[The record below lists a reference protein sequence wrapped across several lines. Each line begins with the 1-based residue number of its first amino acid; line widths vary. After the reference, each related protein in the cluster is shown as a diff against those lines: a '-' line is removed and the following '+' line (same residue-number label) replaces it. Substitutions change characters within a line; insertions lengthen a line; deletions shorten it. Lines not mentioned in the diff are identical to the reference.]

1 MVRGLYSRIPSK
13 RRSGCVMADQA
24 AGISATKPI
33 IDVAVSPEVDEA
45 RRRLVRI
52 KRAIR
57 RKTSGGILQLTVD
70 VEGESLVLRGRSSS
84 FYYKQIAQ
92 EACMKQLDGQLLV
105 NEIQVDVRPR

>member
-1 MVRGLYSRIPSK
+1 
-13 RRSGCVMADQA
+13 MADQA
-24 AGISATKPI
+24 AGISAIKPVV
-33 IDVAVSPEVDEA
+33 DVAISKEVDEE
-45 RRRLVRI
+45 RRRIVRI

-57 RKTSGGILQLTVD
+57 RKTGGGILQLTVE
-70 VEGESLVLRGRSSS
+70 VEGELLVLRGRSAS

>member
-1 MVRGLYSRIPSK
+1 
-13 RRSGCVMADQA
+13 MADQA
-24 AGISATKPI
+24 SGISVVKPI
-33 IDVAVSPEVDEA
+33 SDVAISKEADEE

-57 RKTSGGILQLTVD
+57 RKTGGGILQLTVE
-70 VEGESLVLRGRSSS
+70 VEGESLVLRGRSTS